1 MSSLHLL
8 QNLGL
13 YIEPHFLPADFCSQL
28 LDIGRSTPAK
38 PALVWTPGINQNLN
52 LSEDRYQRQTQQIE
66 FSDAILAKLSQCLS
80 EVKPKL
86 ECHFNLKLNSFQ
98 HPLFYRYKVGNFF
111 GAHRDRCDRQDAPDF
126 LRDRQVSTVI
136 FLNQQQKDPPR
147 DPIDSAYCGG
157 SLAFYGLIDDPRW
170 QNFGFPVPS
179 QPGMLVAFPADR
191 LHEVKKV
198 TAGERYTIVSWFV

>member
-1 MSSLHLL
+1 MSNLHLL

-13 YIEPHFLPADFCSQL
+13 YIEPNFLPADFCSKL
-28 LDIGRSTPAK
+28 LDLGQLAQAK
-38 PALVWTPGINQNLN
+38 PALVWTPGINQNLD
-52 LSEDRYQRQTQQIE
+52 LSEDNHQRKTEQIE
-66 FSDAILAKLSQCLS
+66 FDDAIFIKLRQYFHA
-80 EVKPKL
+80 VKPKL
-86 ECHFNLKLNSFQ
+86 EHHFHLQLKSFQ
-98 HPLFYRYKVGNFF
+98 NPLFYRYKIGSFF
-111 GAHRDRCDRQDAPDF
+111 GAHRDRCDREDAPDF

-136 FLNQQQKDPPR
+136 FLNQQQEESHR
-147 DPIDSAYCGG
+147 DLIDSAYCGG

-179 QPGMLVAFPADR
+179 QPGMLVAFPSDR